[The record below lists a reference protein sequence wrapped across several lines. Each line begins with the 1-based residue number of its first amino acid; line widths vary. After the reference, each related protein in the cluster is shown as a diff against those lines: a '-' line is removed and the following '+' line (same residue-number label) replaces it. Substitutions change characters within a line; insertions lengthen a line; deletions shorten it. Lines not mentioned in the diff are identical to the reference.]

1 MERIGIKGTYI
12 TIIKTIY
19 SKLIAN
25 IKLSKEKHNAILLKR
40 IKRQRS
46 SLPIYIQHS
55 KRTIVIEA
63 IRQLNEDKGDRNWK
77 ERSQTIVI
85 CR

>member
-1 MERIGIKGTYI
+1 MINFFGKNRDKRDIHNHNKSNLQQA
-12 TIIKTIY
+12 Y
-19 SKLIAN
+19 SQ
-25 IKLSKEKHNAILLKR
+25 HNAILLKR